1 MQVVHIGIEPVYLW
15 DAGVNSRH
23 STCQTVALALKTP
36 ILNCLLDFIRPPI
49 FIITN
54 TCVFKVCGKSYTQDF
69 LFLEHG
75 TPHAEFLLRHKENSQ
90 LGTGRIHSRQVL
102 CPVASFSEC
111 K

>member
-1 MQVVHIGIEPVYLW
+1 MYLW

-54 TCVFKVCGKSYTQDF
+54 TCVFKVC
-69 LFLEHG
+69 
-75 TPHAEFLLRHKENSQ
+75 ENP
-90 LGTGRIHSRQVL
+90 THRIFSFWNMERPML
-102 CPVASFSEC
+102 NFYCDTKRTAS
-111 K
+111 